1 MFCFVLTL
9 LTVGFSA
16 AVISSKSEST
26 SGTLSALS
34 LSCVP
39 LLWWKRLMRRSG
51 KAASGCKERTVRIR
65 LTFLTRCLSVK
76 YLPRTHHQPKKPK
89 TPPPKNCIFLHPPP
103 PPPHQSYL
111 DLSNS
116 DVSQCLSRTTE
127 SLISFINPPQLS

>member
-1 MFCFVLTL
+1 MFCFVLTR

-26 SGTLSALS
+26 SGTLSAPS
-34 LSCVP
+34 LSCVQ

-51 KAASGCKERTVRIR
+51 KAASGCKECTVRIR

-76 YLPRTHHQPKKPK
+76 YLPCTHHQPKKPK
-89 TPPPKNCIFLHPPP
+89 TPPQKLAFFFITP

-116 DVSQCLSRTTE
+116 DVSQCLSRNTDIQYIYIYT
-127 SLISFINPPQLS
+127 LI